1 MNIIISVP
9 FVRNI
14 RHCLSIPFTSEL
26 KKYGKLIIVS
36 PFKLSETDLDFL
48 ELQDVEFISLD
59 YKFSA
64 FNKLLFSISDY
75 LRRSGYFGGK

>member
-36 PFKLSETDLDFL
+36 PFKLSETDYTDARQAAF
-48 ELQDVEFISLD
+48 ELHH
-59 YKFSA
+59 
-64 FNKLLFSISDY
+64 
-75 LRRSGYFGGK
+75 